1 MILYI
6 DNTAPRKYDEDG
18 HSLTNWNPNLDYGTE
33 HVHIHFRIHTKGYEY
48 PSFSFNEEDRAAFDH
63 DIRTIFTALGWTC
76 ENEAHNGTCSTW
88 KKDHSHL
95 YMHPQDFSG
104 EVLKNEVRLIAENL
118 AAGTKSFT
126 LEWVDLYGT
135 SYVMTDDEWTA
146 AMTAKN
152 EEIRHDILTYCQTKR
167 RDHFKYTTE
176 ICRSLANKHRI
187 FRAGEDDGRY
197 TGGGKT
203 YQHILNLVGDLIS
216 EGYLIEHKEPDSY
229 TTYIRT
235 INKTEQKQKKLYI

>member
-1 MILYI
+1 MKKTLF
-6 DNTAPRKYDEDG
+6 TG
-18 HSLTNWNPNLDYGTE
+18 VG
-33 HVHIHFRIHTKGYEY
+33 
-48 PSFSFNEEDRAAFDH
+48 
-63 DIRTIFTALGWTC
+63 TALLTPFANGEIDLPALRQLVEFQV
-76 ENEAHNGTCSTW
+76 ENGVDALIANGTTGEPST
-88 KKDHSHL
+88 
-95 YMHPQDFSG
+95 
-104 EVLKNEVRLIAENL
+104 
-118 AAGTKSFT
+118 
-126 LEWVDLYGT
+126 
-135 SYVMTDDEWTA
+135 MTDDEWTA
-146 AMTAKN
+146 SMTAKN

-187 FRAGEDDGRY
+187 SRAGEDDGRY